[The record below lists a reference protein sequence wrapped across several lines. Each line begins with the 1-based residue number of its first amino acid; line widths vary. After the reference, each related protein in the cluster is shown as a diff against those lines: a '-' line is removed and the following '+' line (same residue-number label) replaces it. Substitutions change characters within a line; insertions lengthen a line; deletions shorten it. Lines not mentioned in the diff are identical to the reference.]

1 MAEEKNTK
9 WKVLQLR
16 GLRKRWIFNTVMPVL
31 ALLVLIVVLF
41 STGVSSYYYQS
52 MEDGLTKQVQ
62 AQAGAFND
70 YFMDNGYTSY
80 YQKAVQCTTDFE
92 DKGRIEMQFINSA
105 GRIQI
110 SSTSNLL
117 AGTAPGTSDITDAIA
132 HNEIS
137 SYHGRDP
144 ETGETILAV
153 SHPLTSNGK
162 VVGVMRLVTSLRSV
176 NRQVMLAVLAICLI
190 AALSLALV
198 IISNLLFIN
207 NVVEPVAVVT
217 EAAKR
222 ISAGSYGFQIEKKY
236 TDELGE
242 LVDNINDMSLKI
254 GQNEKMKSE
263 FISSVSHE
271 LRTPLTAING
281 WGETILEDPTGD
293 PEQLRRGIR
302 IILNESRRLS
312 TMVEE
317 LLEFSKMEDGRF
329 TLRMEQVDLQA
340 EFEDAIFTYRELFR
354 QEGIELSYEAGDED
368 LPLIPGDSER
378 LKQVFC
384 NVLDNAPKH
393 GGSGKRIS
401 ASICEEGDWQVVRV
415 RDYGPGIPEEELP
428 FVKQKFYKGSSK
440 ARGSGIGLA
449 VCDEIIG
456 LHGGTF
462 TIGNAE
468 GGGAIVTIR
477 LPEIE

>member
-1 MAEEKNTK
+1 MAEEKNAR

-117 AGTAPGTSDITDAIA
+117 AGTAPGTSDITDAIT

-162 VVGVMRLVTSLRSV
+162 VVGVMRLVTSLRAV

-222 ISAGSYGFQIEKKY
+222 ISAGK
-236 TDELGE
+236 L
-242 LVDNINDMSLKI
+242 
-254 GQNEKMKSE
+254 
-263 FISSVSHE
+263 
-271 LRTPLTAING
+271 
-281 WGETILEDPTGD
+281 
-293 PEQLRRGIR
+293 
-302 IILNESRRLS
+302 
-312 TMVEE
+312 
-317 LLEFSKMEDGRF
+317 
-329 TLRMEQVDLQA
+329 
-340 EFEDAIFTYRELFR
+340 
-354 QEGIELSYEAGDED
+354 
-368 LPLIPGDSER
+368 
-378 LKQVFC
+378 
-384 NVLDNAPKH
+384 
-393 GGSGKRIS
+393 
-401 ASICEEGDWQVVRV
+401 
-415 RDYGPGIPEEELP
+415 
-428 FVKQKFYKGSSK
+428 
-440 ARGSGIGLA
+440 
-449 VCDEIIG
+449 
-456 LHGGTF
+456 
-462 TIGNAE
+462 
-468 GGGAIVTIR
+468 R
-477 LPEIE
+477 LPN